1 MGAIIGAVVGG
12 VLILV
17 IGAGLL
23 WFFVLRK
30 RRSPD
35 EQLQEAGPCTEDKT
49 KAELSPEPQIV
60 ELQDSV
66 KPAVLVSED
75 GRQRLTE
82 PVHEMDGGSAD
93 R

>member
-12 VLILV
+12 VLILA

-30 RRSPD
+30 RRSPK
-35 EQLQEAGPCTEDKT
+35 EQRQEADPCTEDKT
-49 KAELSPEPQIV
+49 KAELSPEPRVI

-66 KPAVLVSED
+66 KPAELVSED
-75 GRQRLTE
+75 GRQRLNE
-82 PVHEMDGGSAD
+82 PVHEMDGGSAG